1 MNAASFTGR
10 LLRRGDAQYD
20 TARALHNGLID
31 KHPALIA
38 QCRTA
43 RDVVGALALAAGDRL
58 AVTVRGGGHNVA
70 GRAMNDGGLVV
81 DLSLM
86 RGISIDAA
94 GRRARVEGGA
104 TWAEFNTEAQRHGL
118 ATTGGVV
125 STTGVGGLT
134 LGGGLGWLMGQHGLA
149 VDNLVSADVVLADG
163 SEVRASESGHADLF
177 WALRGGGGG
186 FGVVTAFEFQLH
198 PIGPTITGGI
208 VVHHADAA
216 KDVLRFFRDY
226 TRSLPDELTMAA
238 ALTYAPDGSGTP
250 VVALLMCHCGP
261 LSDGEPHASA
271 LRAFGSPLMVAVGP
285 MPYCDLNGMLDAGF
299 PRGARSYWKSRMLDA
314 PSDLL
319 VDGMVAAFSRSPS
332 PMNFLI
338 LEHIHGAA
346 ARRRAD
352 VTAFPHRGEG
362 YSLLIISQWPDAAHD
377 AEGMAWARDTYSAVQ
392 PSLGP
397 GGYVNYLGVEEE
409 GDSREAAFGA
419 NLARLLEIKRRYDPA
434 SVFRM

>member
-43 RDVVGALALAAGDRL
+43 RDVVEALGLAAVDGL

-70 GRAMNDGGLVV
+70 GRATNDGGVV
-81 DLSLM
+81 IDLSLM

-94 GRRARVEGGA
+94 GRRAHVEGGA
-104 TWAEFNTEAQRHGL
+104 TWAEFNAEAQRHGL

-125 STTGVGGLT
+125 SSTGVGGLT
-134 LGGGLGWLMGQHGLA
+134 LGGGLGWLMGKHGLT

-163 SEVRASESGHADLF
+163 SQVRASESEHADLF
-177 WALRGGGGG
+177 WALRGGGGS

-198 PIGPTITGGI
+198 PVGPTITGGL
-208 VVHHADAA
+208 VVYHADAA
-216 KDVLRFFRDY
+216 KDVLRFFREY

-238 ALTYAPDGSGTP
+238 ALTHAPDGSGTP

-261 LSDGEPHASA
+261 LAEGEQHASA
-271 LRAFGSPLMVAVGP
+271 LRAFGSPLMASLGP
-285 MPYCDLNGMLDAGF
+285 MPYCDLNRMLDAGF

-314 PSDLL
+314 PSDS
-319 VDGMVAAFSRSPS
+319 VADTMVAAFSRSPS
-332 PMNFLI
+332 SMNFLI

-352 VTAFPHRGEG
+352 ATAFPHRGEG
-362 YSLLIISQWPDAAHD
+362 YSLLVISQWLNTADDAA
-377 AEGMAWARDTYSAVQ
+377 GIAWARETYGALQ
-392 PSLGP
+392 PSLRR
-397 GGYVNYLGVEEE
+397 GGYVNYLGTDED
-409 GDSREAAFGA
+409 GDSREAAYGA
-419 NLARLLEIKRRYDPA
+419 NLARLRQFKRTYDPA
-434 SVFRM
+434 EVFRM